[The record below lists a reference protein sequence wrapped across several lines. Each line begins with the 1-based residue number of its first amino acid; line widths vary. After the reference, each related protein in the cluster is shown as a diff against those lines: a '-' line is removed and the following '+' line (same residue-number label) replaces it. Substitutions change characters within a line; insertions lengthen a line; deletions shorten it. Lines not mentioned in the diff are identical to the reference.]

1 MENINNTTNDMANET
16 TRMEIS
22 HDLPVNTAPA
32 SVEPRAEDEVPTS
45 TKVKIIAAL
54 AIVAIA
60 GYIAYWVQEPVSLKA
75 DVLSGDEATTSTTDT
90 TSADTTMTESST
102 TVADASTSEV
112 SAATTGASV
121 SVDVSLYGFEP
132 ATLKIDK
139 GTTVVWTNTSTADQ
153 TIIGS
158 STDGQSFASKVMT
171 PGDTFSYKFD
181 QDATFEYYS
190 TFNPALKATLA
201 VGLGTVET
209 ASTDAATTIADA
221 STTTGDTLFGSAP
234 ETTTTTDTAATTSA
248 PIETLGTDIM
258 TTSAVTTSTT
268 ASTNEDLKA
277 AAAEVTPSRL
287 SKTGPAEDLYAVAL
301 LTIAWFNRKKLAKV
315 FNK

>member
-1 MENINNTTNDMANET
+1 MENTNDTVNET
-16 TRMEIS
+16 TKMDIS
-22 HDLPVNTAPA
+22 HDMPVNTAPV
-32 SVEPRAEDEVPTS
+32 STETRSEDEVPTS

-75 DVLSGDEATTSTTDT
+75 DVLSADQTTTSTTADKTTDIATTDT
-90 TSADTTMTESST
+90 TST
-102 TVADASTSEV
+102 TVADASTLKE
-112 SAATTGASV
+112 SAATTGPSV

-201 VGLGTVET
+201 VGLGTVQPAT
-209 ASTDAATTIADA
+209 TDAATSTVADA
-221 STTTGDTLFGSAP
+221 STDTLFGSAS
-234 ETTTTTDTAATTSA
+234 ETATTSTESTTSTPIQALGTDVLTNTAATTSTNA
-248 PIETLGTDIM
+248 TSSEA
-258 TTSAVTTSTT
+258 TT
-268 ASTNEDLKA
+268 EDLKA
-277 AAAEVTPSRL
+277 AAVEVTPARL
-287 SKTGPAEDLYAVAL
+287 AKTGPAEDLYAVAL

>member
-1 MENINNTTNDMANET
+1 MENSNDMTNEA
-16 TRMEIS
+16 TRMDIS
-22 HDLPVNTAPA
+22 HDVPVNNAQA
-32 SVEPRAEDEVPTS
+32 SVEPRAEEEVTTS
-45 TKVKIIAAL
+45 TKVKIVAAL

-75 DVLSGDEATTSTTDT
+75 DVLSGDEAATPSP
-90 TSADTTMTESST
+90 ADTIAEAAMTESSST
-102 TVADASTSEV
+102 TVADASGTDST
-112 SAATTGASV
+112 AMTAGPSV

-190 TFNPALKATLA
+190 TFNPALKANLA
-201 VGLGTVET
+201 VGLGTAE
-209 ASTDAATTIADA
+209 AAVADA
-221 STTTGDTLFGSAP
+221 SNTDTLFGSAP
-234 ETTTTTDTAATTSA
+234 ETAVTTSLPLETVSTTDTAAEASVVTTTSS
-248 PIETLGTDIM
+248 D
-258 TTSAVTTSTT
+258 TSTEAT
-268 ASTNEDLKA
+268 KEDLKA
-277 AAAEVTPSRL
+277 AAAEVTPAKL
-287 SKTGPAEDLYAVAL
+287 SKTGPAEDLYAVL
-301 LTIAWFNRKKLAKV
+301 LLAIAWFNRKKLAKV
-315 FNK
+315 FNI

>member
-1 MENINNTTNDMANET
+1 MDNSNDMANET
-16 TRMEIS
+16 TRLEIS
-22 HDLPVNTAPA
+22 HDAPVNNDQL

-75 DVLSGDEATTSTTDT
+75 DVLSGDEVTTSTTTD
-90 TSADTTMTESST
+90 TSADAAMTESTTTTT
-102 TVADASTSEV
+102 TVADASSSEA
-112 SAATTGASV
+112 SATTTGASV

-139 GTTVVWTNTSTADQ
+139 STTVVWTNTSTADQ

-201 VGLGTVET
+201 VGLGVVEA
-209 ASTDAATTIADA
+209 ASTDATTNTVADA
-221 STTTGDTLFGSAP
+221 ASTDSLFGSAP
-234 ETTTTTDTAATTSA
+234 ETATTADSAATSTTTST

-268 ASTNEDLKA
+268 SEELKA

-301 LTIAWFNRKKLAKV
+301 LAIAWFNRKKLAKV